1 MNAKIDYPMSV
12 TNTLKT
18 EIYTMALNPQEYV
31 IIPGKDFTRK
41 RKLDFANVLL
51 FLIIM
56 GNSNTDYELVKYFDF
71 KTERIPGKS
80 ALIQQRAKLKTD
92 SLLHLM
98 KSFNKNYPLGI
109 YKGKYNLIAVDGCEF
124 NIYRNPND
132 PDTYYEPSEKT
143 TLGYNMIHTIPLY
156 DIISKRYL
164 DIEFQPSRKK
174 NEFQAY
180 CNLVDRYEK
189 TEQTAVFIADR
200 GFASYN
206 CFAHTINSGHKFVIR
221 AKDVNVKRYLKI
233 DSLPDYL
240 DTETNLILT
249 RSNPFKF

>member
-31 IIPGKDFTRK
+31 INPGKDFTRK

-71 KTERIPGKS
+71 KAERIPGKS

-98 KSFNKNYPLGI
+98 KSFNKNYL
-109 YKGKYNLIAVDGCEF
+109 
-124 NIYRNPND
+124 
-132 PDTYYEPSEKT
+132 
-143 TLGYNMIHTIPLY
+143 
-156 DIISKRYL
+156 
-164 DIEFQPSRKK
+164 
-174 NEFQAY
+174 
-180 CNLVDRYEK
+180 
-189 TEQTAVFIADR
+189 
-200 GFASYN
+200 
-206 CFAHTINSGHKFVIR
+206 
-221 AKDVNVKRYLKI
+221 
-233 DSLPDYL
+233 
-240 DTETNLILT
+240 
-249 RSNPFKF
+249 